1 MTRPSKWKSVT
12 SCVWR
17 FRAGSYVGQTFER
30 PRKSTPK
37 WPLPRHFR
45 RQEARRCTRRLEP
58 ASYYRSATS
67 NIGQR
72 WRLGNRRKCCGSA
85 LRARW
90 PVYAAANAG
99 AARSGS
105 TQHDAA
111 CWDRHILHTRLF
123 TVSRPAG
130 GQKRCAISTLPPRQ
144 PAKRRARCGSLRC
157 CAARWTTLRI
167 TFDAAKNTHSRR
179 PSRSSSRRARA

>member
-1 MTRPSKWKSVT
+1 MALCCRQQVGREGVAVRLDLSMTRPSKWKSVT

-30 PRKSTPK
+30 PRKTTPK

-111 CWDRHILHTRLF
+111 CWDRHILHTRPIHA
-123 TVSRPAG
+123 SPGRRP
-130 GQKRCAISTLPPRQ
+130 KTLCKYPRCRRAPASETARTLRQ
-144 PAKRRARCGSLRC
+144 PPLRRAL
-157 CAARWTTLRI
+157 
-167 TFDAAKNTHSRR
+167 D
-179 PSRSSSRRARA
+179 